1 MAAETIVHIEVEDV
15 NDNIPVFTE
24 VGTGSVLE
32 NEPPGTPV
40 MQVKAI
46 DADGTSAH
54 NIVSY
59 ELADHTD
66 LFQIDNVTGNITTK
80 VKFDREERDFY
91 NVKVIASDNSP
102 SVLFIGKHNMGQQVF
117 RIEIA
122 DVNDN
127 SPKFSLDT
135 YIADAISEDANDNEL
150 VTEVIALDN
159 DTGALLFF
167 CLPHYKQYYCYKS
180 VRLFLTCSPCPW
192 IIKLFPIFSVNRQLQ
207 NHRR

>member
-1 MAAETIVHIEVEDV
+1 MFLTLFNFQNKYNLAAETIVHIEVEDV

-66 LFQIDNVTGNITTK
+66 IFQIDKVTGNITTK
-80 VKFDREERDFY
+80 VAFDREERDFY

-102 SVLFIGKHNMGQQVF
+102 SALYTGTKSGKHNMGQQVF

-127 SPKFSLDT
+127 SPKFSQDT

-159 DTGALLFF
+159 DTGTLPSSFEHAHGKHYNRIINFF
-167 CLPHYKQYYCYKS
+167 
-180 VRLFLTCSPCPW
+180 
-192 IIKLFPIFSVNRQLQ
+192 
-207 NHRR
+207 